1 MRALVAARLA
11 PSVLARELVK
21 KLVLYA
27 RVIPTARVLLLIVHC
42 AQFLLGACEFV
53 PFSGFALE

>member
-11 PSVLARELVK
+11 LSILARELVK

-27 RVIPTARVLLLIVHC
+27 RAIPTARVALLIVHC
-42 AQFLLGACEFV
+42 AQFFLGACELVF
-53 PFSGFALE
+53 FSGFALE